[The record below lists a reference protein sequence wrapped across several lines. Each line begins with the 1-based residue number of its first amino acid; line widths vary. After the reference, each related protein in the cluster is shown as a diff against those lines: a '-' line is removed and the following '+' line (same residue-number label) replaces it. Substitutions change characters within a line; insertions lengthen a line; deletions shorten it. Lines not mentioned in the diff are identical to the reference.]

1 MAQAPDIDS
10 VVGFYETHP
19 INEEQIL
26 RKLADRG
33 VDLDTLTET
42 VLQEHDQD
50 HFGGLAAVDALAAA
64 ARIDSS
70 CHVLDVCSGVGGP
83 ARYLAHN
90 YRCRVTGLDITES
103 RHVAAIRLTR
113 LVGLSHFVDFRLGN
127 ALAMPFADAAFDVV
141 IGEEAWA
148 HIPDKPRLVGEC
160 ARVVKPGG
168 RIAFTDI
175 VRGGGLSEVEETRL
189 RREMTFLELASADSY
204 TRLLE
209 AAGCHVVDSVDLGA
223 PWTEILRQRLEM
235 YRGLK
240 DTTVERFGE
249 AHFRRWD
256 DTYAFFVGLYGSGR
270 LGGVRIVAERQP
282 SRKRSSSA

>member
-1 MAQAPDIDS
+1 MAGTPGIDT

-26 RKLADRG
+26 KKLADRG
-33 VDLDTLTET
+33 VDLDTLTEDI
-42 VLQEHDQD
+42 LQDHDQD

-83 ARYLAHN
+83 ARYLARN

-103 RHVAAIRLTR
+103 RHVAATRLTR

-141 IGEEAWA
+141 IGQEAWA
-148 HIPDKPRLVGEC
+148 HIPDKPQLVAEC
-160 ARVVKPGG
+160 ARVVRPGG

-175 VRGGGLSEVEETRL
+175 VRGRGLSEVEEDRL

-204 TRLLE
+204 ARLLE
-209 AAGCHVVDSVDLGA
+209 AAGCTVVESVDLGA
-223 PWTEILRQRLEM
+223 AWTEILRQRLEM
-235 YRGLK
+235 YRGLE

-256 DTYAFFVGLYGSGR
+256 DTYAFFVGLYGTGR
-270 LGGVRIVAERQP
+270 LTGVRIVAERQA